1 MAHNRPTLTWYLLL
15 APRSVPSFSQVTMG
29 LGFPKAVQVMVTLP
43 PSLASMY
50 WGGVSVKVG
59 GAARDPRRGGGAGAA
74 GQLAILHMGP
84 CSRPAPQVQ
93 GTPEGRR

>member
-1 MAHNRPTLTWYLLL
+1 MAHDRPTLTWYLLL

-59 GAARDPRRGGGAGAA
+59 GAARDRRHGAGWSAVHPA
-74 GQLAILHMGP
+74 HGHPAPGP
-84 CSRPAPQVQ
+84 TPQVQ
-93 GTPEGRR
+93 GTPGGRR

>member
-1 MAHNRPTLTWYLLL
+1 MAHDRPTLTWYLLL

-50 WGGVSVKVG
+50 
-59 GAARDPRRGGGAGAA
+59 
-74 GQLAILHMGP
+74 
-84 CSRPAPQVQ
+84 
-93 GTPEGRR
+93 